1 MKFWQLYLCIM
12 LFLFVY
18 VAGIP
23 LISPAFADTTFIS
36 IFTTN
41 CPACPTITE
50 LLEYDNSNKKISGN
64 FTDNIRSKPQLD
76 NHLNWYKINAKN
88 QTIIFVEPT
97 VNDQLSFNAKV
108 KQIKIVPFFAFDYS
122 NMIINGTTTHTEK
135 RVISDN
141 CHTAQIAA
149 TWQNG
154 TSSWRYLLN
163 DTITYMAHSCD
174 AGFTAVNSTITTH
187 WETKNT
193 EPNPIPWVHS
203 GKRMTTLGEFCSDK
217 YPCPDYYWT
226 APEWCNAVL
235 SWYNHNKITHEA
247 FDRFLIW
254 VNENDITNEYPYHE
268 PAR

>member
-1 MKFWQLYLCIM
+1 M
-12 LFLFVY
+12 
-18 VAGIP
+18 
-23 LISPAFADTTFIS
+23 
-36 IFTTN
+36 TN
-41 CPACPTITE
+41 
-50 LLEYDNSNKKISGN
+50 S
-64 FTDNIRSKPQLD
+64 
-76 NHLNWYKINAKN
+76 
-88 QTIIFVEPT
+88 TIIFVEPKAI
-97 VNDQLSFNAKV
+97 DIWSWIGKV
-108 KQIKIVPFFAFDYS
+108 KSITIVPFFSFDYS

-163 DTITYMAHSCD
+163 DTMVYMANNCD